1 MADTVESVWGTTF
14 NFSLTKITSIF
25 KSNKY
30 YTAVRGQSK
39 SQHAIKVTRAPNPN
53 DLIWGNFGVPFS
65 NAIFRR
71 VMTTI
76 ATLLL
81 LGASFGAMLGLK
93 VLQYNMNK
101 DTPKFDLSISSLKFR
116 IISICIT
123 LVIMIINQLLSRLIR
138 VLTFVERHWTKTLY
152 YQSLTIKIVIVNYI
166 NVSLSSLIHV
176 FFLFLSTSL
185 SSNQRQL
192 FGPKVL

>member
-1 MADTVESVWGTTF
+1 MADTVEGVWGTTF
-14 NFSLTKITSIF
+14 NFSLTKLASLF

-30 YTAVRGQSK
+30 YTAVRGISR
-39 SQHAIKVTRAPNPN
+39 SQHQIKVTRAPNPN
-53 DLIWGNFGVPFS
+53 DLIWGNFGVTLS
-65 NAIFRR
+65 NALFRR
-71 VMTTI
+71 ALTAI

-101 DTPKFDLSISSLKFR
+101 DSPKGLDFSISSLKFR
-116 IISICIT
+116 IISVCIT

-152 YQSLTIKIVIVNYI
+152 YQSLTIKIVV
-166 NVSLSSLIHV
+166 VR
-176 FFLFLSTSL
+176 FC
-185 SSNQRQL
+185 
-192 FGPKVL
+192 KE